1 MINIGGFELLR
12 LICSMQ
18 RYISADWIFPVETDP
33 IKNGVI
39 GINADGEITAVL
51 NPEKAAVLGLTSI
64 EHYQGAIVP
73 GFVNTHCHL
82 ELSHLLGKIEEH
94 TGLAEFIRQ
103 ILAIREQPQELILA
117 AMRKADEEMYRN
129 GIVAVGDISNQLGSR
144 SVKLDSQIFY
154 HTFVEVFGFSRPS
167 EPIIEAGKQL
177 KAAFSPLKAS
187 IVPHAPYS
195 VSSSLF
201 QEIDKAN
208 TADAILSIH
217 NQETAGENELFNE
230 GTGKFAEF
238 FASVGIPP
246 HEAKGSGKN
255 SINYHLPQLAKEL
268 HTLLVHNT
276 RSEAEDVAFAEK
288 EHPNL
293 FWCLC
298 PNANL
303 YIENSLP
310 NVTMFQSQNVTL
322 TLGTDSLA
330 SNHQLNILAEMQT
343 LQTHLEISF
352 ESLLQWGTLN
362 GAKFL
367 NIDSTYGSIGKGK
380 RPGLNLIQLDANFKL
395 MSDKVRR
402 LV

>member
-1 MINIGGFELLR
+1 
-12 LICSMQ
+12 MQ
-18 RYISADWIFPVETDP
+18 RYISADWLFPVETDP

-39 GINADGEITAVL
+39 GVNANGEITAVL
-51 NPEKAAVLGLTSI
+51 SAQEAEALGLTTI
-64 EHYQGAIVP
+64 ERYQGAIVP
-73 GFVNTHCHL
+73 GFINTHCHL
-82 ELSHLLGKIEEH
+82 ELSHLLGKIAEH

-103 ILAIREQPQELILA
+103 ILAMREQPKELILA
-117 AMRKADEEMYRN
+117 AMQKADEAMYNN
-129 GIVAVGDISNQLGSR
+129 GIVAVGDISNQLSSR
-144 SVKLDSQIFY
+144 PVKLDSRIFY

-167 EPIIEAGKQL
+167 GPIIEAGVQL
-177 KAAFSPLKAS
+177 REDFSPLKAS

-195 VSSSLF
+195 VSSDLF
-201 QEIDKAN
+201 QEINKVN

-217 NQETAGENELFNE
+217 NQETAGENELFSK

-255 SINYHLPQLAKEL
+255 AINYHLPQLAKEL

-276 RSEAEDVAFAEK
+276 MSEVEDVAFAEK

-310 NVTMFQSQNVTL
+310 NVSMFQAQGVTL

-343 LQTHLEISF
+343 LQKHLEVPF
-352 ESLLQWGTLN
+352 EALLKWGTLN

-367 NIDSTYGSIGKGK
+367 NIDSTFGSIGKGK
-380 RPGLNLIQLDANFKL
+380 RPGLNLIQLDDSLKL
-395 MSDKVRR
+395 KSDKVQR